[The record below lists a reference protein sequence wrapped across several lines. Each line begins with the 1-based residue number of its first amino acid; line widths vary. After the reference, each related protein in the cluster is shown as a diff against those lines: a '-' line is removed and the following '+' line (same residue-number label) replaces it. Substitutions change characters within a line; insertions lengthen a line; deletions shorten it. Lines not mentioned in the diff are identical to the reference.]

1 MKVMTECVICS
12 DEISSSTGRTI
23 MGCGH
28 EYHTKCLMRWLQ
40 TVQLRCPCCR
50 REPGELEIYIP
61 KEENSSE
68 YPLEDSSEDSL
79 EYSLENSETY
89 SQQEKM
95 QQLMIADS
103 ELKAY
108 SAKTIQKAWNV
119 FLINKQY
126 EAAKAILSLSLSL
139 SLSLLTLEEISVLTN
154 PPNERVRHSESMRV

>member
-1 MKVMTECVICS
+1 
-12 DEISSSTGRTI
+12 
-23 MGCGH
+23 
-28 EYHTKCLMRWLQ
+28 MRWLQ

-68 YPLEDSSEDSL
+68 YPLEDSSEDSLEYSLEDSLEYSSEDSL